1 MFFLN
6 FRENFSRFSSSNN
19 ICYETDL
26 NSLNIYHIA
35 LPLLLL
41 LSGRYWQ
48 EQLCYMGK
56 DPEPI
61 QTGSYYN
68 ECKAINDSALRG
80 EMINR

>member
-19 ICYETDL
+19 PYYDIVL

-41 LSGRYWQ
+41 LSGCYWQ
-48 EQLCYMGK
+48 EQLWYTGK
-56 DPEPI
+56 ESEPT
-61 QTGSYYN
+61 QTESYYN
-68 ECKAINDSALRG
+68 ECKAINDSA
-80 EMINR
+80 

>member
-6 FRENFSRFSSSNN
+6 FRKYVSRFSSSNN
-19 ICYETDL
+19 PDCDTDL

-68 ECKAINDSALRG
+68 ECKAINNSALRG
-80 EMINR
+80 EMMNR

>member
-6 FRENFSRFSSSNN
+6 FRENFSRFSSINN
-19 ICYETDL
+19 PDYDTFL

-41 LSGRYWQ
+41 PSGCYWQ

-56 DPEPI
+56 DPEHI
-61 QTGSYYN
+61 QTESYYN